1 MLINYRKG
9 VETNYN
15 ISVSAIKLQVM
26 CGQLSALNISQFAC
40 ITLLTLS
47 SSALSKVQQV
57 YYIHMSHDHTA
68 ND

>member
-15 ISVSAIKLQVM
+15 ISVSAIKLHVM

-47 SSALSKVQQV
+47 SSALSKFSK
-57 YYIHMSHDHTA
+57 YIHMSHDHTA
-68 ND
+68 SD